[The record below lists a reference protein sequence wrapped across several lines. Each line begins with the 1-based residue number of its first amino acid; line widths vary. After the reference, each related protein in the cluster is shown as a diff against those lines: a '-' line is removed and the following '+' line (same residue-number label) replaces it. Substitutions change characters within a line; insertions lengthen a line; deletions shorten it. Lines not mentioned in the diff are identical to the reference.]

1 MKKYQLL
8 LNLEFYVDV
17 PEGDTVEEQ
26 LDDGEILDLLADQIA
41 LNNET
46 VENLFWDGI
55 EVREV
60 LE

>member
-1 MKKYQLL
+1 MKKYKLSL
-8 LNLEFYVDV
+8 DLEFHVDV

-46 VENLFWDGI
+46 VENIFWDGM

-60 LE
+60 K